1 MDRPPPD
8 PAALLQYW
16 MEWEKAE
23 ATPGEVM
30 SNLKKYGMREMLE
43 GLADAATSV
52 STPADDGAPAPS
64 GADA

>member
-30 SNLKKYGMREMLE
+30 SNLKKYGMRELLE
-43 GLADAATSV
+43 GLVDVAAS
-52 STPADDGAPAPS
+52 DG
-64 GADA
+64 